1 MAWEG
6 QRLSDS
12 FVVDTGTTGKQYYI
26 VKHTTSAQTVTT
38 ATTAGDLAFGVLQD
52 GASSGAT
59 LEVAYF
65 GVTKVAQDG
74 TLAPGGQFMCSTA
87 ALAVALTTAAGVY
100 RLGQVITAPSTVSGT
115 IATVLWNPNGRVPA

>member
-12 FVVDTGTTGKQYYI
+12 FVCNSGTTAKQYYI
-26 VKHTTSAQTVTT
+26 VKHTTTAETVALTT
-38 ATTAGDLAFGVLQD
+38 AAGERAFGVLQD

-59 LEVAYF
+59 LEVTYF

-74 TLAPGGQFMCSTA
+74 TLAPNTQFQCSSGGLATA
-87 ALAVALTTAAGVY
+87 ASTETGIY
-100 RLGQVITAPSTVSGT
+100 RLGTVIKAPSTVSGT
-115 IATVLWNPNGRVPA
+115 IATVLWSPNGQSTN